1 MFGVGGEVD
10 TKMWT
15 TLTFWCLIMGVT
27 WGNLKEAQESCE
39 KVVFDDGGQMGGLFV
54 TVNKLQLS
62 INVQKLYLCCNAQTW
77 PPLIKDNS
85 KLS

>member
-1 MFGVGGEVD
+1 
-10 TKMWT
+10 
-15 TLTFWCLIMGVT
+15 
-27 WGNLKEAQESCE
+27 
-39 KVVFDDGGQMGGLFV
+39 MGGLFV